1 MELFAGMFI
10 IIAIV
15 GTIGFIIIEVALRSI
30 RPWKKSRKKDLNK
43 YYDLSRGKV
52 RRNKDDKGTKR

>member
-10 IIAIV
+10 AISVIGIIGLV
-15 GTIGFIIIEVALRSI
+15 GIEIALHSI
-30 RPWKKSRKKDLNK
+30 RPWKKIRKKDLDK

-52 RRNKDDKGTKR
+52 RRHKDDKGTKR